1 MDENESPELDYEDEM
16 SKQKSP
22 SQRKIKFQT
31 SPVQKRRS
39 PSKTPSKHIESLHS
53 NEGYSSRK
61 KAIKRE
67 LDATFA

>member
-1 MDENESPELDYEDEM
+1 MDENETPEEEFEDNL

-31 SPVQKRRS
+31 STDQKRRS
-39 PSKTPSKHIESLHS
+39 PNNSPSKHIESLHA
-53 NEGYSSRK
+53 NEGYSSK
-61 KAIKRE
+61 KEAIKRE